1 MHSSPTTLPPP
12 PPHARPSPSSHSPLA
27 RPSPPPHPSPGHHP
41 RSHHVHHASIAHLPT
56 IAASA
61 SAAGPSNNAT
71 LHPHHHAHALS
82 LSTLPSYLSP
92 TFNPSHP
99 KPSPSHKPPHPPLD
113 SAQKDYYTTTATTTS
128 QHSTQPLRPWRL
140 TSRVRTTAVALC
152 LCLNAG
158 IDPPDAERSQSSHQ
172 LSYTP
177 ILASPSTATA
187 TVMQRLQAQYE
198 RWQPKATYRHIGDPT
213 PSQLEKQLRSLR
225 RSLNPTNPN
234 NSNGGNERLLLHY
247 CGYGV
252 PRVTGGGEVWLFNR
266 EYTQYLPV
274 GIREVLGWCG
284 WPAVVVA
291 EAAGAGALVEEVGR
305 WVAEGKRMED
315 ERREAEGKYKSGS
328 IGADA
333 AGGGGAGKEKEE
345 ERKEKEPGEDAAT
358 PRAALSI
365 LSSISSAPSPPPTS
379 ASPPPPTPAPLYP
392 SATDLIVLSA
402 TSAGQS
408 PPLHPSLPADL
419 FTCCL
424 TTPIT
429 IALRHFSLHSPL
441 LPPLTTQQLDGIPGT
456 LTDRRTPLGEL
467 NWIFTSI
474 TDTIAFS
481 SLPPQLFHQL
491 YRQDLLVSSLFRNF
505 LLAQRLLRQ
514 YGVVVSSWPAVP
526 SCHKHS
532 LWEAW
537 DSVVESYCLQLD
549 RYLHHKVKFTPSPF
563 FSDQLAAFELT
574 LDLLSAS
581 STPPLQLPI
590 VLQLLLSPSHRR
602 RALLLLARFLSRS
615 TAAVQQV
622 LDVGIFPYV
631 LKLLEGGG
639 GEVREVL
646 CYVWVKLIASDSS
659 VADEL
664 LSGGGWRYFL
674 EGIMAAGTAVSE
686 RQRSMC
692 LYVLAQ
698 LLAHK
703 VEAQAVVSSPQLCTA
718 LCGYFDSDNAA
729 LRKWSLLLL
738 AKLLHGQPIPPLSA
752 SASSPSATQ
761 LSPAPTLP
769 DRVTML
775 CFDTQPDVRAAAVY
789 TLSCLLDDPSNS
801 SVGLPISSSFSSSTT
816 SASLTPS
823 LSPPPSPLDDG
834 TDGNGSGGSSSGMV
848 HSMHMLTIFRLLCSQ
863 LAFDGSGSVREELVV
878 ALSVLVDGQLD
889 EFREAAREDEKE
901 RDDRSDRRREA
912 SEQHNPL
919 PPLPP
924 LTPTAT
930 QRSPS
935 PLVSPV
941 HGPRKLHGLQQS
953 SLAAVGRGSSGSPHS
968 SSPSPSPPPTM
979 FTSFGGSSLNLP
991 LSRAFSEPPQSITA
1005 VRPAPPPSLILSPSG
1020 SSSASLS
1027 SLPDNS
1033 RPPSPATTAL
1043 STLTASSSSSS
1054 LFLHDRAYLTPPRSL
1069 RLPLSFSS
1077 SSSSPLQQRQ
1087 HVWRCIRL
1095 LCQDALPAV
1104 ATAAVNIYRRVKEG
1118 NTNKGSKHKPSPV
1131 LNPHTQPDGLL
1142 VLYSNAGNEPSPRS
1156 LTQIADSPLKPEAD
1170 GEAVS
1175 GGGEKRSHAIT
1186 LNPLRRIAS
1195 AASNMAHAAS
1205 EKTHSLFSSAS
1216 SASLH
1221 DGDKHPTSSS
1231 QSSPVHS
1238 ASSSPQTVPA
1248 FAPSSSHLS
1257 MLSLLSTPVT
1267 SSIFTRSSE
1276 SFLVPSIDLSSV
1288 ASSSG
1293 AVVVDSATS
1302 TLLSLLRREY
1312 RHRQNEQMY
1321 RAESALAFSSF
1332 ATASPFDLLYTL
1344 PSPASSSSSSP
1355 TASSDVL
1362 TSLLFHPYQ
1371 PLLFATTS
1379 GRVSVFDLYR
1389 RERRCIW
1396 SNDNRASTRITGAAL
1411 VNPHSVSLLAT
1422 ATDSGEVRVWRWPHE
1437 RQPLLVNAWQGLRVG
1452 VAGGGSGGMGGR
1464 GRSAGNG
1471 GGGGSGGVGMVM
1483 EWMQSQGWMCCGG
1496 ASEAISVWDVEREAC
1511 IIDLPIEDLTGGM
1524 AAGANSGLP
1533 YFASVTCLTS
1543 STSSPLLFSGGL
1555 DGTLRCFD
1563 LRVPSASSCVTLSKQ
1578 QSPLL
1583 RVQCTKAHDVIEEGN
1598 VVCASRDG
1606 EVLRVDMRYIVQ
1618 RDDRDRANSLHPP
1631 GSSVGPVAHAGTV
1644 AVGGMTALTLSPAH
1658 IPLTAASSRNGSP
1671 SPSAASTAGSMSSLS
1686 SLHPSPMLF
1695 PSHGSPI
1702 STASSPAML
1711 PSSSHNNSPT
1721 LLSSASPF
1729 THLTAFPSTSP
1740 ATPASPLSAFAVHP
1754 ALSLYAAV
1762 STGRSLRVFSDHS
1775 TLLNSGAKSS
1785 SRPTQSSPQR
1795 RATSRGGKEGRAGG
1809 GGGSGAGDG
1818 NGSSE
1823 SVVAW
1828 HPCVLTMAA
1837 CVAGGDIAVYGQA
1850 ASSAG
1855 GGPAS
1860 AGGAASSGGGK
1871 GWDSTGSGGNI
1882 NRSSHGLFSSSFI
1895 S

>member
-1 MHSSPTTLPPP
+1 MHSSPTAAPAHL
-12 PPHARPSPSSHSPLA
+12 RPSATSYSPLA

-41 RSHHVHHASIAHLPT
+41 RPHHAHHASIAHLHT

-61 SAAGPSNNAT
+61 TSASALNT
-71 LHPHHHAHALS
+71 HPHHHAHALS

-113 SAQKDYYTTTATTTS
+113 SAQKDYYATA
-128 QHSTQPLRPWRL
+128 STPTHPPVPLRPWRL

-172 LSYTP
+172 LAYTSTM
-177 ILASPSTATA
+177 ASPSTATA

-213 PSQLEKQLRSLR
+213 PSQLEKHLRSLR
-225 RSLNPTNPN
+225 RQLGHT
-234 NSNGGNERLLLHY
+234 ERFLLHY

-252 PRVTGGGEVWLFNR
+252 PRVTGGGELWLFNR

-274 GIREVLGWCG
+274 AVREVLGWSG
-284 WPAVVVA
+284 WPAVVVV
-291 EAAGAGALVEEVGR
+291 EAAGAGAVVEEVAR
-305 WVAEGKRMED
+305 WVAEGKRAE
-315 ERREAEGKYKSGS
+315 EESSEANSKSKGGVGR
-328 IGADA
+328 GADA
-333 AGGGGAGKEKEE
+333 RGMGGGGGKEKDE
-345 ERKEKEPGEDAAT
+345 ERKEREPGDGHT
-358 PRAALSI
+358 PRALSI
-365 LSSISSAPSPPPTS
+365 LSSISSSPSPPPTS
-379 ASPPPPTPAPLYP
+379 TSPPPPAPSPRYP

-441 LPPLTTQQLDGIPGT
+441 LPPLTPHQLEAIPGT

-481 SLPPQLFHQL
+481 SLPPHLFHQL
-491 YRQDLLVSSLFRNF
+491 FRQDLLVSSLFRNF

-514 YGVVVSSWPAVP
+514 YGVVVCSWPAVP
-526 SCHKHS
+526 SCHKHG

-549 RYLHHKVKFTPSPF
+549 RHLHHKVKFTPSLF
-563 FSDQLAAFELT
+563 FSEQLAAFELT

-615 TAAVQQV
+615 AAAVQHV

-646 CYVWVKLIASDSS
+646 CYLWVKLIANDSS

-698 LLAHK
+698 LLQHK
-703 VEAQAVVSSPQLCTA
+703 VEAQSVVSSPQLCTA
-718 LCGYFDSDNAA
+718 LSGYFDSDNAV

-738 AKLLHGQPIPPLSA
+738 AKLLHGQPVPPLSA
-752 SASSPSATQ
+752 SASSPSTAQ
-761 LSPAPTLP
+761 HSSAPSLP
-769 DRVTML
+769 DRVTIL
-775 CFDTQPDVRAAAVY
+775 CFDTAPDVRAAAVY
-789 TLSCLLDDPSNS
+789 ALSCLLDDPGNS
-801 SVGLPISSSFSSSTT
+801 SVGGLPASSSFSSSTT

-834 TDGNGSGGSSSGMV
+834 TDACNSAASAAMG

-863 LAFDGSGSVREELVV
+863 LAFDGNGSVREELVV
-878 ALSVLVDGQLD
+878 ALSVLVDGQVD

-901 RDDRSDRRREA
+901 KDDRSDRRREA

-941 HGPRKLHGLQQS
+941 HGPRKLHALQQQ

-968 SSPSPSPPPTM
+968 SSPSPSPPPTV
-979 FTSFGGSSLNLP
+979 FQSFAGSTLALP

-1005 VRPAPPPSLILSPSG
+1005 ARPSPPPSLVLSPSG
-1020 SSSASLS
+1020 LSSASLS
-1027 SLPDNS
+1027 SLPDIS

-1043 STLTASSSSSS
+1043 STLTGSSSSSS
-1054 LFLHDRAYLTPPRSL
+1054 LFSHDRAYLTPPRSL

-1077 SSSSPLQQRQ
+1077 STSSPLQQRQ
-1087 HVWRCIRL
+1087 HIWRCIRL

-1104 ATAAVNIYRRVKEG
+1104 ATAAVSIYRRVKEG
-1118 NTNKGSKHKPSPV
+1118 NTHKASKHNKPSPV
-1131 LNPHTQPDGLL
+1131 LNPHTQPDGVL
-1142 VLYSNAGNEPSPRS
+1142 VIQSSAGSEPSPRS
-1156 LTQIADSPLKPEAD
+1156 LTQQAD
-1170 GEAVS
+1170 GPPRTEVEAEAAS
-1175 GGGEKRSHAIT
+1175 GGAEKRSHVT

-1205 EKTHSLFSSAS
+1205 DKTHSLFSSAS
-1216 SASLH
+1216 SVSLH
-1221 DGDKHPTSSS
+1221 DGDRHPPSSS

-1248 FAPSSSHLS
+1248 FAPTSSHLS

-1267 SSIFTRSSE
+1267 SSVFDRSSE
-1276 SFLVPSIDLSSV
+1276 SFLVPPVDLSCV

-1293 AVVVDSATS
+1293 VLADSASS
-1302 TLLSLLRREY
+1302 TLLSLMRREY

-1321 RAESALAFSSF
+1321 RAESALAFSSI

-1344 PSPASSSSSSP
+1344 PSPTSSFSSSP

-1371 PLLFATTS
+1371 PLLFATTT

-1389 RERRCIW
+1389 RERRCVW
-1396 SNDNRASTRITGAAL
+1396 SNDNRANTRITCASL
-1411 VNPHSVSLLAT
+1411 INPHSVSLLAT

-1437 RQPLLVNAWQGLRVG
+1437 RQPVLVNAWQGLRVG
-1452 VAGGGSGGMGGR
+1452 LAGGGQVGMGGR
-1464 GRSAGNG
+1464 GRSGGNG
-1471 GGGGSGGVGMVM
+1471 PSVGMAM
-1483 EWMQSQGWMCCGG
+1483 EWMQNQGWMCCGG
-1496 ASEAISVWDVEREAC
+1496 ASDAVSVWDVEREAC
-1511 IIDLPIEDLTGGM
+1511 IIDLPVEDTASGAAVGG
-1524 AAGANSGLP
+1524 GGLP

-1543 STSSPLLFSGGL
+1543 SSSSPLLFSGGL

-1563 LRVPSASSCVTLSKQ
+1563 LRIPASASCVTLSKQ

-1583 RVQCTKAHDVIEEGN
+1583 RVQCTKAHDVVEEGN

-1618 RDDRDRANSLHPP
+1618 REDRDRATGLHPP
-1631 GSSVGPVAHAGTV
+1631 GSSVGPVAQAGTAG
-1644 AVGGMTALTLSPAH
+1644 AVGMTALTLSPAH
-1658 IPLTAASSRNGSP
+1658 VPLTTASSRNGSP

-1695 PSHGSPI
+1695 PSHGSPV
-1702 STASSPAML
+1702 STSSSPAML
-1711 PSSSHNNSPT
+1711 PASSHNSPT
-1721 LLSSASPF
+1721 LLSTASPF
-1729 THLTAFPSTSP
+1729 THFTAFPSTSSNS
-1740 ATPASPLSAFAVHP
+1740 PASPLSAFAVHP
-1754 ALSLYAAV
+1754 ALSIYVAV
-1762 STGRSLRVFSDHS
+1762 SSSRSLRVFSDHS

-1785 SRPTQSSPQR
+1785 RPTQSSPQR
-1795 RATSRGGKEGRAGG
+1795 RATSRAGKEGRNTGGGAGG
-1809 GGGSGAGDG
+1809 GSDSSGA
-1818 NGSSE
+1818 SE

-1828 HPCVLTMAA
+1828 HPCVLTLAA
-1837 CVAGGDIAVYGQA
+1837 SVGGGEVAVYGQA
-1850 ASSAG
+1850 SSSN
-1855 GGPAS
+1855 P
-1860 AGGAASSGGGK
+1860 SGGEKK
-1871 GWDSTGSGGNI
+1871 G
-1882 NRSSHGLFSSSFI
+1882 RLR
-1895 S
+1895 

>member
-1 MHSSPTTLPPP
+1 MHASPTAVHTHL
-12 PPHARPSPSSHSPLA
+12 RPSAASYSPLS

-41 RSHHVHHASIAHLPT
+41 RPHHIHHASIAHLPT
-56 IAASA
+56 IASPASTT
-61 SAAGPSNNAT
+61 ST
-71 LHPHHHAHALS
+71 LHPHPHHHAHALS

-113 SAQKDYYTTTATTTS
+113 SCQKDYYAASTTPA
-128 QHSTQPLRPWRL
+128 HSPAPLRPWRL

-172 LSYTP
+172 LAYTH
-177 ILASPSTATA
+177 ILASPSTATP
-187 TVMQRLQAQYE
+187 TVLQRLQAQYE
-198 RWQPKATYRHIGDPT
+198 RWQPKANYRHIGDPT

-225 RSLNPTNPN
+225 RASGP
-234 NSNGGNERLLLHY
+234 SDRLLLHY

-252 PRVTGGGEVWLFNR
+252 PRVTGGGELWLFNR

-274 GIREVLGWCG
+274 GVREVVGWCG
-284 WPAVVVA
+284 WPAVVVV
-291 EAAGAGALVEEVGR
+291 EAAGAGAVVEEVAR
-305 WVAEGKRMED
+305 WVAEGKRVEE
-315 ERREAEGKYKSGS
+315 ERREAEGKSTP
-328 IGADA
+328 
-333 AGGGGAGKEKEE
+333 GGGAGKDKDE
-345 ERKEKEPGEDAAT
+345 ERKEKEPGDDHT
-358 PRAALSI
+358 PRALSI
-365 LSSISSAPSPPPTS
+365 LSSISSAPSPPPAS
-379 ASPPPPTPAPLYP
+379 ASPPPPAPISLYP

-402 TSAGQS
+402 TSTGQS

-441 LPPLTTQQLDGIPGT
+441 LPPLTPHQLDAIPGT

-481 SLPPQLFHQL
+481 SLPPPLFHQL
-491 YRQDLLVSSLFRNF
+491 FRQDLLVSSLFRNF

-514 YGVVVSSWPAVP
+514 YGVVVCSWPAVP
-526 SCHKHS
+526 SCHKHG

-563 FSDQLAAFELT
+563 FSDQLAAFELS
-574 LDLLSAS
+574 LDLLVSTS

-615 TAAVQQV
+615 TAAVQHV

-646 CYVWVKLIASDSS
+646 CYVWVKLIGSDSS

-674 EGIMAAGTAVSE
+674 EGVMAAGTAVSE

-698 LLAHK
+698 LVAHK
-703 VEAQAVVSSPQLCTA
+703 ADAQSVVFSPQLCTA
-718 LCGYFDSDNAA
+718 LTSYFDSDNAA

-738 AKLLHGQPIPPLSA
+738 ARLLHGQPVPPLSA

-761 LSPAPTLP
+761 QSPAPSLP

-789 TLSCLLDDPSNS
+789 ALSCLLDDSSNS
-801 SVGLPISSSFSSSTT
+801 GVGLPASSSFSSSTT

-834 TDGNGSGGSSSGMV
+834 TDGSSGGASGGQ
-848 HSMHMLTIFRLLCSQ
+848 SMHMLTIFRLLCSQ

-889 EFREAAREDEKE
+889 EFRDAAREDEKE

-941 HGPRKLHGLQQS
+941 HGPRKLHGLQQQ
-953 SLAAVGRGSSGSPHS
+953 SLSTLGRGSSGSPHS
-968 SSPSPSPPPTM
+968 SSPSPSPPPTV
-979 FTSFGGSSLNLP
+979 FNSFAGSSLTLP
-991 LSRAFSEPPQSITA
+991 LSRAFSEPPQSIAA
-1005 VRPAPPPSLILSPSG
+1005 VRASPPPSLVLSPSG

-1077 SSSSPLQQRQ
+1077 STSPLQQRQ
-1087 HVWRCIRL
+1087 HIWRCIRL

-1104 ATAAVNIYRRVKEG
+1104 ATAAVSIYRRVKEG
-1118 NTNKGSKHKPSPV
+1118 NTNKASKHNKPSPV

-1142 VLYSNAGNEPSPRS
+1142 VIQPTAGTEPSPRS
-1156 LTQIADSPLKPEAD
+1156 LTQQTDSPLRTEAESD
-1170 GEAVS
+1170 TMGVGA
-1175 GGGEKRSHAIT
+1175 EKRSHIT

-1205 EKTHSLFSSAS
+1205 DKTHSLFSSAS
-1216 SASLH
+1216 SSSLLH
-1221 DGDKHPTSSS
+1221 EGDKHPPSSS

-1248 FAPSSSHLS
+1248 FAPVSSHLS
-1257 MLSLLSTPVT
+1257 MLSLLTTPVT
-1267 SSIFTRSSE
+1267 SSIFTRSSD
-1276 SFLVPSIDLSSV
+1276 SFLLPPTDLSSV

-1293 AVVVDSATS
+1293 VVADSASS
-1302 TLLSLLRREY
+1302 TLLSLMRREY

-1321 RAESALAFSSF
+1321 RAESALAFSSV

-1371 PLLFATTS
+1371 PLLFATTT
-1379 GRVSVFDLYR
+1379 GRVSIFDLYR
-1389 RERRCIW
+1389 RERRCVW
-1396 SNDNRASTRITGAAL
+1396 SDDNRASTRITTAAL
-1411 VNPHSVSLLAT
+1411 INPHSVSLLAT

-1452 VAGGGSGGMGGR
+1452 VAGSGGAGGGVGGR
-1464 GRSAGNG
+1464 GRS
-1471 GGGGSGGVGMVM
+1471 GGSGAGVGMVM

-1496 ASEAISVWDVEREAC
+1496 ASDAVSIWDVEREAC
-1511 IIDLPIEDLTGGM
+1511 IIDLPIEDTASGIGAGG
-1524 AAGANSGLP
+1524 NSGLP

-1543 STSSPLLFSGGL
+1543 SASSPLLFSGGL

-1563 LRVPSASSCVTLSKQ
+1563 LRVPSSSSCVTLSKQ

-1583 RVQCTKAHDVIEEGN
+1583 RVQCTKAHDVLEEGN

-1618 RDDRDRANSLHPP
+1618 RDDRDRAAGLHPP
-1631 GSSVGPVAHAGTV
+1631 SSSVGPVAQPGTP

-1658 IPLTAASSRNGSP
+1658 VPFTAASSRNGSP
-1671 SPSAASTAGSMSSLS
+1671 SPSAASTSGSMSSLS

-1695 PSHGSPI
+1695 PSHGSPV

-1711 PSSSHNNSPT
+1711 PASSTNNSPT

-1729 THLTAFPSTSP
+1729 THLTAFPPTSSTS
-1740 ATPASPLSAFAVHP
+1740 PASPLSAFAVHP

-1762 STGRSLRVFSDHS
+1762 STSRTLRVFSDHS
-1775 TLLNSGAKSS
+1775 TLMSSGAKTA
-1785 SRPTQSSPQR
+1785 RPTQSSPQR
-1795 RATSRGGKEGRAGG
+1795 RTTGRGGKEGRGTGTAGG
-1809 GGGSGAGDG
+1809 GGSD
-1818 NGSSE
+1818 NGSASE

-1828 HPCVLTMAA
+1828 HPCVLTMATW
-1837 CVAGGDIAVYGQA
+1837 VGGGEISIYGQA
-1850 ASSAG
+1850 ASNNTS
-1855 GGPAS
+1855 
-1860 AGGAASSGGGK
+1860 GGAAGAASGSGGGGGSK
-1871 GWDSTGSGGNI
+1871 GGDNTSGNI

>member
-1 MHSSPTTLPPP
+1 M
-12 PPHARPSPSSHSPLA
+12 
-27 RPSPPPHPSPGHHP
+27 
-41 RSHHVHHASIAHLPT
+41 
-56 IAASA
+56 
-61 SAAGPSNNAT
+61 
-71 LHPHHHAHALS
+71 
-82 LSTLPSYLSP
+82 
-92 TFNPSHP
+92 
-99 KPSPSHKPPHPPLD
+99 
-113 SAQKDYYTTTATTTS
+113 
-128 QHSTQPLRPWRL
+128 
-140 TSRVRTTAVALC
+140 
-152 LCLNAG
+152 
-158 IDPPDAERSQSSHQ
+158 
-172 LSYTP
+172 
-177 ILASPSTATA
+177 
-187 TVMQRLQAQYE
+187 QAQYE
-198 RWQPKATYRHIGDPT
+198 RWQPKANYRHIGDPT

-225 RSLNPTNPN
+225 RSV
-234 NSNGGNERLLLHY
+234 GNTDRLLLHY

-252 PRVTGGGEVWLFNR
+252 PRVTSGGELWLFNR

-274 GIREVLGWCG
+274 GAREVLGWCG
-284 WPAVVVA
+284 WPAVVVV
-291 EAAGAGALVEEVGR
+291 EAAGAGAVVEEVGR
-305 WVAEGKRMED
+305 WVAEGKRAED
-315 ERREAEGKYKSGS
+315 EKRDIDIRTRAAEGDK
-328 IGADA
+328 A
-333 AGGGGAGKEKEE
+333 KEQE
-345 ERKEKEPGEDAAT
+345 ERKEREPGDHST
-358 PRAALSI
+358 PRALSI
-365 LSSISSAPSPPPTS
+365 LSSISSAPSPPPIS
-379 ASPPPPTPAPLYP
+379 ASSAPPTPSPLYP
-392 SATDLIVLSA
+392 SATDLIVLAA
-402 TSAGQS
+402 TSVGQS

-441 LPPLTTQQLDGIPGT
+441 LPPLTSHQLDSIPGT
-456 LTDRRTPLGEL
+456 LSDRRTPLGEL

-481 SLPPQLFHQL
+481 SLPPPLFHQL
-491 YRQDLLVSSLFRNF
+491 FRQDLLVSSLFRNF

-514 YGVVVSSWPAVP
+514 YGVVACSWPAVP
-526 SCHKHS
+526 SCHKHG
-532 LWEAW
+532 LWDAW

-549 RYLHHKVKFTPSPF
+549 RHLHHKVKFTPSPF

-574 LDLLSAS
+574 LDLLSS
-581 STPPLQLPI
+581 FSTPPLQLPI

-674 EGIMAAGTAVSE
+674 EGVMAAGTAVSE

-698 LLAHK
+698 LLSHK
-703 VEAQAVVSSPQLCTA
+703 LEAQSVVSSSQLCTA
-718 LCGYFDSDNAA
+718 LIGYFDSDNAV

-761 LSPAPTLP
+761 QSPAPTLP

-801 SVGLPISSSFSSSTT
+801 GAGLPVSSSFSSSTT

-834 TDGNGSGGSSSGMV
+834 TDGGNSV
-848 HSMHMLTIFRLLCSQ
+848 AHLHMLTIFRLLSSQ
-863 LAFDGSGSVREELVV
+863 LAYDGSGSVREELVV

-889 EFREAAREDEKE
+889 EFREAAREDEKDL

-941 HGPRKLHGLQQS
+941 HGPRKLHGLQQQA
-953 SLAAVGRGSSGSPHS
+953 LATVGRGSSGSPHS
-968 SSPSPSPPPTM
+968 SSPSPSPPPTVLQSL
-979 FTSFGGSSLNLP
+979 TGSSLTLP
-991 LSRAFSEPPQSITA
+991 LSRAFSEPPQSMVTA
-1005 VRPAPPPSLILSPSG
+1005 ARPSPPPSLILSPSG

-1033 RPPSPATTAL
+1033 RPPSPATTAF
-1043 STLTASSSSSS
+1043 STLTGSSSS
-1054 LFLHDRAYLTPPRSL
+1054 LSSFLHDRAYLTPPRSL
-1069 RLPLSFSS
+1069 RLPLSLPP
-1077 SSSSPLQQRQ
+1077 SSSPLQQRQ
-1087 HVWRCIRL
+1087 HIWRCIRL
-1095 LCQDALPAV
+1095 LCQDALPTV
-1104 ATAAVNIYRRVKEG
+1104 ATAAVSIYRRVKEG
-1118 NTNKGSKHKPSPV
+1118 NTNKASRHNKASPV
-1131 LNPHTQPDGLL
+1131 LNPHTQPDGVL
-1142 VLYSNAGNEPSPRS
+1142 VIHSTAGTEPSPRS
-1156 LTQIADSPLKPEAD
+1156 LPSQTDSPLKTEVD
-1170 GEAVS
+1170 GDMLGA
-1175 GGGEKRSHAIT
+1175 GAEKRNHIT

-1205 EKTHSLFSSAS
+1205 DKTHSLFSSAS

-1221 DGDKHPTSSS
+1221 DGDKHPPLSS

-1267 SSIFTRSSE
+1267 SSVFTRSSE
-1276 SFLVPSIDLSSV
+1276 SFLVPSVDLSAV

-1293 AVVVDSATS
+1293 ATAESASS
-1302 TLLSLLRREY
+1302 TLLSLMRREY

-1321 RAESALAFSSF
+1321 RAESALAYSSI

-1362 TSLLFHPYQ
+1362 TSLQFHPYQ
-1371 PLLFATTS
+1371 PLLFATTT

-1389 RERRCIW
+1389 RERRCVW
-1396 SNDNRASTRITGAAL
+1396 SNDNRASTRITSL
-1411 VNPHSVSLLAT
+1411 SLINPHSVSLLAT
-1422 ATDSGEVRVWRWPHE
+1422 ATDCGEVRVWRWPHE
-1437 RQPLLVNAWQGLRVG
+1437 RQPLLVNAWQGLRGGVG
-1452 VAGGGSGGMGGR
+1452 SGSGGGLGVR
-1464 GRSAGNG
+1464 GRSSAGG
-1471 GGGGSGGVGMVM
+1471 GGVGMVM
-1483 EWMQSQGWMCCGG
+1483 EWMQGQGWMCCGG
-1496 ASEAISVWDVEREAC
+1496 ASDVVSIWDVEREAC
-1511 IIDLPIEDLTGGM
+1511 IIDLPIEDTANIT
-1524 AAGANSGLP
+1524 AAGGNMGLP
-1533 YFASVTCLTS
+1533 YFASITCLTS
-1543 STSSPLLFSGGL
+1543 SAASPLLFSGGL

-1563 LRVPSASSCVTLSKQ
+1563 LRVPSSSSCVTLSKQ

-1583 RVQCTKAHDVIEEGN
+1583 RVQCTRAHDVIEEGN

-1618 RDDRDRANSLHPP
+1618 REDRDRAAGLHPP
-1631 GSSVGPVAHAGTV
+1631 GSSVGPVGQAGT
-1644 AVGGMTALTLSPAH
+1644 AAGGGMTALTLSPAH
-1658 IPLTAASSRNGSP
+1658 APLTAASSRNGSP

-1695 PSHGSPI
+1695 PSHGSPV
-1702 STASSPAML
+1702 STGSSPAML
-1711 PSSSHNNSPT
+1711 PTSSHNNSPT

-1729 THLTAFPSTSP
+1729 THLTAFPATSST
-1740 ATPASPLSAFAVHP
+1740 TPAAPLSAFAVHP

-1775 TLLNSGAKSS
+1775 TLLSHAAKAG
-1785 SRPTQSSPQR
+1785 RATQSSPQR
-1795 RATSRGGKEGRAGG
+1795 RAASKLSREGRGG
-1809 GGGSGAGDG
+1809 GGGGGGGAD
-1818 NGSSE
+1818 SSAASE

-1837 CVAGGDIAVYGQA
+1837 CIGGGEIAMYGQA
-1850 ASSAG
+1850 TANNATGASGSA
-1855 GGPAS
+1855 A
-1860 AGGAASSGGGK
+1860 SGGG
-1871 GWDSTGSGGNI
+1871 GGGGGRGADSSSSSI